1 MELTEEQQAI
11 VSQLSQAEANSVKYN
26 WDENFQRRII
36 GMSLTDAQFL
46 VQAIS
51 LIKPEYFNNECH
63 YLVCKTLFDYYEN
76 YKNLPEKFVMQDL
89 VNKEINSKDEPV
101 KIYYSAEIESIY
113 EAFVP
118 SSNSRDILLDKIL
131 KFARIQELKI
141 AMAIS
146 TKELKE
152 KPEDQ
157 EVWEAAEERI
167 KKALSTNKAVDTGYD
182 FLIDREKFYSE
193 LNLTTSAAEKFS
205 PGLPMIESLVKSGW
219 QRGELHAFMALT
231 GQGKSLALS
240 KVAVENLKRHKKVV
254 FISLELAWVTVCQR
268 FVGQFAQVD
277 INEILSQKHNIEDV
291 FESYLK
297 DLHDKNLFNIKQYAL
312 GSPTVNDIRA
322 FLTNLK
328 SKGFQFDV
336 VIVDYAGEIKQYSG
350 VKTYESQAMIMRDLK
365 CMAQEENCVV
375 VTAIQSNKEGTKLG
389 EAESLNLGNMAAS
402 FDQAQKL
409 DSIWSIT
416 RNPDEANAGLGRVT
430 GVKVR
435 NGQTGACFPVR
446 FDRTT
451 LDINCI
457 TDGEYKTVMQ
467 QYRERIAGT
476 VEQEINLDN
485 RNNRRN
491 RIERDAVTDDED

>member
-1 MELTEEQQAI
+1 MELTEEQKSI
-11 VSQLSQAEANSVKYN
+11 VSQLSKPEQSSAKYN

-36 GMSLTDAQFL
+36 GLALTDSQFL
-46 VQAIS
+46 VQSVS

-63 YLVCKTLFDYYEN
+63 LLVCKELFNYFEQ
-76 YKNLPEKFVMQDL
+76 YKNLPEKFVIQDL
-89 VNKEINSKDEPV
+89 VNKEIISRDEPV
-101 KIYYSAEIESIY
+101 KIYFNAEIESIY

-118 SSNSRDILLDKIL
+118 TVNSRDILLDKVL

-141 AMAIS
+141 AMFIS

-157 EVWEAAEERI
+157 EVWEKCEERI
-167 KKALSTNKAVDTGYD
+167 KKALATNKSVDTGYD
-182 FLIDREKFYSE
+182 FMLDREKFYQE
-193 LNLTTSAAEKFS
+193 LSISTSGVEKFS
-205 PGLPMIESLVKSGW
+205 PGLHLIETIVKSGW

-231 GQGKSLALS
+231 GQGKSLALG

-277 INEILSQKHNIEDV
+277 INEILQQKHNVEEV
-291 FESYLK
+291 FDSYLK
-297 DLHDKNLFNIKQYAL
+297 DLQDKNLFNIKQYSL
-312 GSPTVNDIRA
+312 GSPTVTDIRA
-322 FLTNLK
+322 FLSNLK
-328 SKGFQFDV
+328 SKGFNFDV

-365 CMAQEENCVV
+365 CLAQEENCVV
-375 VTAIQSNKEGTKLG
+375 VTAMQSNKEGTRIG
-389 EAESLNLGNMAAS
+389 EAESLNLGNIAAS

-416 RNPDEANAGLGRVT
+416 RSPDEVNAGLGRVT
-430 GVKVR
+430 GIKVR
-435 NGQTGACFPVR
+435 NGQTGSVFPVR
-446 FDRTT
+446 FDRKT

-467 QYRERIAGT
+467 EYRERMASGA
-476 VEQEINLDN
+476 EHEINLDN
-485 RNNRRN
+485 RNVRRT
-491 RIERDAVTDDED
+491 RIERDAVSDNEE

>member
-36 GMSLTDAQFL
+36 GMALTDAQFL
-46 VQAIS
+46 VQAVS
-51 LIKPEYFNNECH
+51 LIKAEYFNNECH
-63 YLVCKTLFDYYEN
+63 QLVCSKLFQYFEQ
-76 YKNLPEKFVMQDL
+76 YKNLPEKFVIQDL
-89 VNKEINSKDEPV
+89 VNKEITSKDEPI
-101 KIYYSAEIESIY
+101 KIYFSAEIESIY

-118 SSNSRDILLDKIL
+118 SINSRDILLDKVL

-141 AMAIS
+141 AMAVS
-146 TKELKE
+146 TRELKE

-157 EVWEAAEERI
+157 EVWEKCEERI
-167 KKALSTNKAVDTGYD
+167 KRALATNKVVDAGYD
-182 FLIDREKFYSE
+182 FFLDREKFYQE
-193 LNLTTSAAEKFS
+193 LTIATSGVEKFS
-205 PGLPMIESLVKSGW
+205 PGLHMIDSLVKNGW

-231 GQGKSLALS
+231 GQGKSLALG

-277 INEILSQKHNIEDV
+277 INEILQQKINVEEV

-297 DLHDKNLFNIKQYAL
+297 ELQDKNLFNVKQYAL
-312 GSPTVNDIRA
+312 GSPTVTDIRA
-322 FLTNLK
+322 YLANLK
-328 SKGFQFDV
+328 SKGFSFDV
-336 VIVDYAGEIKQYSG
+336 VIVDYAGEIKQYSN

-365 CMAQEENCVV
+365 CLAQEENCLV
-375 VTAIQSNKEGTKLG
+375 VTAMQSNKEGTKIG
-389 EAESLNLGNMAAS
+389 ESESLNLGNIAAS

-416 RNPDEANAGLGRVT
+416 RSPDEVQAGLGRIT
-430 GVKVR
+430 GIKVR
-435 NGQTGACFPVR
+435 NGQTGSCFPVR
-446 FDRTT
+446 FDART
-451 LDINCI
+451 LDINCV

-467 QYRERIAGT
+467 EFRERMAGG
-476 VEQEINLDN
+476 VNQQINVDN
-485 RNNRRN
+485 RNRRS
-491 RIERDAVTDDED
+491 RVERDAVEDDE

>member
-1 MELTEEQQAI
+1 MDLTEEQKA
-11 VSQLSQAEANSVKYN
+11 VVAQLSKTEGNSVKYN

-89 VNKEINSKDEPV
+89 VNKEIASKDEPV

-219 QRGELHAFMALT
+219 QREELHAFMALT

-375 VTAIQSNKEGTKLG
+375 VTAMQSNKEGTKLG
-389 EAESLNLGNMAAS
+389 EAESLNLGNIAAS

-446 FDRTT
+446 FDRAT

>member
-1 MELTEEQQAI
+1 MELTEEQKSI
-11 VSQLSQAEANSVKYN
+11 VTQLSKPEENSVRYN

-36 GMSLTDAQFL
+36 GMALTDGQFL

-63 YLVCKTLFDYYEN
+63 YLTCKKLFEYFEQYRN
-76 YKNLPEKFVMQDL
+76 IPEKFVITDL
-89 VNKEINSKDEPV
+89 INREITGKDDPV
-101 KIYYSAEIESIY
+101 KIYYNAEIESIY

-118 SSNSRDILLDKIL
+118 TANSRDILLDKVL

-141 AMAIS
+141 AMSIS
-146 TKELKE
+146 TKELRE
-152 KPEDQ
+152 RPEDQ
-157 EVWEAAEERI
+157 EVWEKAEERI
-167 KKALSTNKAVDTGYD
+167 KKALATNKSVDTGYD
-182 FLIDREKFYSE
+182 FLVDREKFYQE
-193 LNLTTSAAEKFS
+193 LSATTSGVEKFS
-205 PGLPMIESLVKSGW
+205 PGLHMIDSLVKSGW

-277 INEILSQKHNIEDV
+277 INEILQQKHNVEEV
-291 FESYLK
+291 FEEYTKELQ
-297 DLHDKNLFNIKQYAL
+297 DKNLFNIKQYSL
-312 GSPTVNDIRA
+312 GSPTVMDIRA
-322 FLTNLK
+322 YLTNLK
-328 SKGFQFDV
+328 SKGFIFDV

-375 VTAIQSNKEGTKLG
+375 VTAMQSNKEGTRLG
-389 EAESLNLGNMAAS
+389 EAESLNLGNIAAS

-416 RNPDEANAGLGRVT
+416 RSPDEVNAGLGRVT
-430 GVKVR
+430 GIKVR
-435 NGQTGACFPVR
+435 NGQTGSVFPVR
-446 FDRTT
+446 FNRNT

-467 QYRERIAGT
+467 EYRERMAGA
-476 VEQEINLDN
+476 VDQEVNIDN

-491 RIERDAVTDDED
+491 RVERNAVEDDEE